1 MSFIVAV
8 DGPAGSGKGT
18 VTKLIGDKLK
28 LVTFDT
34 GAMYRAISYHML
46 QEKISVDDIESVK
59 KMLDEIDIKLDFS
72 TGSQVLFLNGQKLVT
87 ELRTKEVNEIV
98 SPVSHIP
105 EVRAAMVKLQRKLA
119 EGQNVIM
126 EGRDIGTAVFPNAA
140 VKIYLDA
147 SAEERAKRR
156 LKQNLE
162 NNITNMSYE
171 EILESINKRD
181 ENDKNSDISPL
192 RKADDAIVVDS
203 SNLTIDQVTDKIIKI
218 INDKKKMIKL
228 EKKIYSEM
236 PESAFKHATL
246 WSIKHAMLLFF
257 YWPVYRLKVVNK
269 QYVPKDGAYIICA
282 NHLNMLDALAVVC
295 SNKRKVRF
303 LCKDEIF
310 KNKILRGVLKTAD
323 TIPINREKNDIE
335 SMKRTIKGLKNGDLL
350 GIFPEGTR
358 RGLEKNVKVKNGAAF
373 FALKSKV
380 KVIPLGIQGS
390 FKPFTKVKLVYG
402 EPLDFSEYYG
412 KEKDKETLD
421 KVSDIVMDNIIML
434 TNKEK

>member
-1 MSFIVAV
+1 MSFIVAI

-18 VTKLIGDKLK
+18 VTKIIGEKMK

-34 GAMYRAISYHML
+34 GAMYRAISYYIL
-46 QEKISVDDIESVK
+46 QKKADINDEESIK
-59 KMLDEIDIKLDFS
+59 NLLEEIDIKLDFS
-72 TGSQVLFLNGQKLVT
+72 TGSQVLYLNNQKLVN

-98 SPVSHIP
+98 SNVSQIQA
-105 EVRAAMVKLQRKLA
+105 VRTALVKLQRQLA
-119 EGQNVIM
+119 EGMDVIM
-126 EGRDIGTAVFPNAA
+126 EGRDIGTVVFPNAN

-156 LKQNLE
+156 LKQNEE
-162 NNITNMSYE
+162 NNISDMTYE
-171 EILESINKRD
+171 EILKSIKNRD
-181 ENDKNSDISPL
+181 EIDSTRAISPL
-192 RKADDAIVVDS
+192 KKADDAIVVDS
-203 SNLTIDQVTDKIIKI
+203 SNLTINQVTDKIIKI
-218 INDKKKMIKL
+218 IKEEKKNIKL
-228 EKKIYSEM
+228 EKKIYKEWPDS
-236 PESAFKHATL
+236 PFKSAGL
-246 WSIKHAMLLFF
+246 WIIKHAMLLLL
-257 YWPVYRLKVVNK
+257 YYPIYRLKVVNK
-269 QYVPKDGAYIICA
+269 KYVPKDGAYIICA

-303 LCKDEIF
+303 LCKDSIF
-310 KNKILRGVLKTAD
+310 KNSIVRAALKTAD
-323 TIPINREKNDIE
+323 TIPVNRDKNDIE

-358 RGLEKNVKVKNGAAF
+358 KGMEKNVKVKNGAAF
-373 FALKSKV
+373 FAIKSKV

-421 KVSDIVMDNIIML
+421 KVSNIIMDKIVML
-434 TNKEK
+434 TNTDK